1 MPKIN
6 EIIEA
11 MERNPK
17 GISFADLCKVCDHFF
32 GEPKQTAS
40 SHRIYKTPWR
50 GDPRINIQNNK
61 SMAKYYQVNRVLLAI
76 KRLKEKEN
84 VEK

>member
-1 MPKIN
+1 MSKIN
-6 EIIEA
+6 AIIEA
-11 MERNPK
+11 MECNPK
-17 GISFADLCKVCDHFF
+17 GISFSDLCKVCDHFF
-32 GEPKQTAS
+32 GKPRQTAS

-61 SMAKYYQVNRVLLAI
+61 SMAKFYQVNQVLLAI